1 MNIHATTPTSFETVP
16 VEAITPASRN
26 ARRHTKAQIEQ
37 IAQSIKRFGFIN
49 PVLVDRDGKIVAGH
63 GRFEAAKSL
72 GRSTV
77 PTLRI
82 EHLSP
87 AELRAYALA
96 DNQLAAL
103 AGWDDE
109 LLKLE
114 LGELAVELPDLDL
127 TLTGFQTAE
136 LDRILLPTP
145 DAESDETVEIPP
157 VPERPVT
164 RRGDI
169 WLLDRHRILCGD
181 ARFSDSYAKLL
192 GEQRAGMVITDP
204 PYNVRIDGHARGLGK
219 DQHADFA
226 MASGEMT
233 EEEFTA
239 FLQTVC
245 GHMASFSRPGA
256 LHYIC
261 MDWRHM
267 FETLQAGRSTYDRLV
282 NLCVWAKGA
291 GGMGSF
297 YRSEHELV
305 FVWRTKG
312 AGHVNNVQLG
322 RFGRN
327 RTNVW
332 RYAGANGFGAERD
345 EMLRLH
351 PTVKPTTMIAD
362 AIRDG
367 SKRNEIILDPFLGS
381 GTTILAAEQ
390 TGRIG
395 VGIEFEPKYTD
406 VVVQRFEELT
416 GCKTRHGLSGLT
428 FAEEAE
434 LRHKTYDSAS
444 AVGDSD
450 SKSEC

>member
-1 MNIHATTPTSFETVP
+1 MNIQTTQASIETLP
-16 VEAITPASRN
+16 LETIKPAKRN
-26 ARRHTKAQIEQ
+26 ARTHSKAQIRQ
-37 IAQSIKRFGFIN
+37 IAQSIERFGFIN
-49 PVLVDRDGKIVAGH
+49 PVLIDRDLNIVAGH
-63 GRFEAAKSL
+63 GRYEAAKAL
-72 GRSTV
+72 GQSTV
-77 PTLRI
+77 PALRI

-96 DNQLAAL
+96 DNQLAVL
-103 AGWDDE
+103 AGWDNE

-114 LGELAVELPDLDL
+114 LGDLAIELPDFDL

-136 LDRILLPTP
+136 IDQILLAPGDPKDQDQLT
-145 DAESDETVEIPP
+145 EIPP
-157 VPERPVT
+157 VPEQPVT
-164 RRGDI
+164 RRGDV
-169 WLLDRHRILCGD
+169 WLLGRHRILCGD
-181 ARFSDSYAKLL
+181 ARVSESYSKLL
-192 GEQRAGMVITDP
+192 GDRRAGMVITDP
-204 PYNVRIDGHARGLGK
+204 PYNVRIAGHARGLGR
-219 DQHADFA
+219 DQHTDFA

-233 EEEFTA
+233 GEEFTE
-239 FLQTVC
+239 FLRTVC
-245 GHMASFSRPGA
+245 GHMATFSRAGA

-267 FETLQAGRSTYDRLV
+267 FETLQAGRSTYDRLI
-282 NLCVWAKGA
+282 NLCVWTKGS

-305 FVWRTKG
+305 FVWRAKG

-351 PTVKPTTMIAD
+351 PTVKPTAMIAD

-367 SKRNEIILDPFLGS
+367 SKRDEIVLDPFLGS

-390 TGRIG
+390 TDRIG

-406 VVVQRFEELT
+406 VVVRRFEKLT
-416 GCKTRHGLSGLT
+416 GCKAQHEESGLT
-428 FAEEAE
+428 FAEEAK
-434 LRHKTYDSAS
+434 LRSGAGEVSVTATGTDNE
-444 AVGDSD
+444 VV
-450 SKSEC
+450 C

>member
-1 MNIHATTPTSFETVP
+1 
-16 VEAITPASRN
+16 
-26 ARRHTKAQIEQ
+26 
-37 IAQSIKRFGFIN
+37 
-49 PVLVDRDGKIVAGH
+49 
-63 GRFEAAKSL
+63 
-72 GRSTV
+72 
-77 PTLRI
+77 
-82 EHLSP
+82 
-87 AELRAYALA
+87 
-96 DNQLAAL
+96 
-103 AGWDDE
+103 
-109 LLKLE
+109 
-114 LGELAVELPDLDL
+114 
-127 TLTGFQTAE
+127 
-136 LDRILLPTP
+136 
-145 DAESDETVEIPP
+145 
-157 VPERPVT
+157 
-164 RRGDI
+164 
-169 WLLDRHRILCGD
+169 
-181 ARFSDSYAKLL
+181 
-192 GEQRAGMVITDP
+192 MVITDP

-226 MASGEMT
+226 MASGEMS

-245 GHMASFSRPGA
+245 DHMATISRPGA
-256 LHYIC
+256 LHYVC

-267 FETLQAGRSTYDRLV
+267 WETLQAGRATYERLI

-332 RYAGANGFGAERD
+332 RYSGANSFGAERD

-351 PTVKPTTMIAD
+351 PTVKPTAMIAD

-367 SKRNEIILDPFLGS
+367 SKRDEIVLDPFLGS

-390 TGRIG
+390 TDRIG
-395 VGIEFEPKYTD
+395 VGIEFEPKYAD
-406 VVVQRFEELT
+406 VVVQRFEKLT
-416 GCKTRHGLSGLT
+416 GCKARHESSGLT

-434 LRHKTYDSAS
+434 LRSKTESTAK
-444 AVGDSD
+444 AVSV
-450 SKSEC
+450 SKAEL